1 MKYLLSSLVFSL
13 FFLASCQ
20 QQTQEQTTEQ
30 QAMTEAEE
38 QTTSSREMEDVK
50 VWRLQSY
57 GEPGQMQEVADD
69 VEITLTMDLKNNT
82 VTGKAVCNN
91 YTGRLASMDTGMGIN
106 DVVATTEPCPE
117 ELEPMQDQYLD
128 MLSLAADYEISE
140 GKLTMTLEDGRKL
153 IFSS

>member
-1 MKYLLSSLVFSL
+1 MRYLFSFLVFSL

-20 QQTQEQTTEQ
+20 QQGQQETTEQ
-30 QAMTEAEE
+30 QQMTEAEE
-38 QTTSSREMEDVK
+38 QTAPAQEMEEVK

-57 GEPGQMQEVADD
+57 GEPGRMQAVAKD

-91 YTGRLASMDTGMGIN
+91 YTGRLASMDTGMGID

-117 ELEPMQDQYLD
+117 DLEPMQDQYLD
-128 MLSLAADYEISE
+128 MLSLAADYEIAE
-140 GKLTMTLEDGRKL
+140 GKLTMTLEDGREL
-153 IFSS
+153 VFTN